1 MVILFKSYSNFL
13 LSNDFGAPLGSKET
27 RKLLLTSIDENTI
40 EAETE
45 AESVISLNSPKCWSH
60 LKQLF
65 ENSIHLFNKDLT
77 KETNSQIESTLPII
91 LCGFSKG
98 CIVLNQLCTELEFID
113 HKDMSLIEFRNKISD
128 LIYLDGGHCGTS
140 NAWITREQTISL
152 IKFLNWNLFVYIT
165 PYNIVCRSVKLWA
178 IKEYE
183 IFIELLRKYNVN
195 LVNKCYF
202 AEEDDAE
209 KDFDLNKHF
218 EILNEFEIFSFLHL
232 N

>member
-1 MVILFKSYSNFL
+1 MI
-13 LSNDFGAPLGSKET
+13 SNDFGAPVSPRET
-27 RKLLLTSIDENTI
+27 RKL
-40 EAETE
+40 
-45 AESVISLNSPKCWSH
+45 SLNSTDEDYPEVDTEPEPGRATTSFSAPKCWLH
-60 LKQLF
+60 LKELF
-65 ENSIHLFNKDLT
+65 TNSIDLFNKETVNDQSHDLIDP
-77 KETNSQIESTLPII
+77 SLPII

-98 CIVLNQLCTELEFID
+98 CIVLNQLCTELEYFSETTSD
-113 HKDMSLIEFRNKISD
+113 TSLNAFRDRISH

-140 NAWITREQTISL
+140 NAWITREETISL
-152 IKFLNWNLFVYIT
+152 VKCLNWTAFVYIT

-183 IFIELLRKYNVN
+183 IFLELLKKYGVT

-202 AEEDDAE
+202 EDEE

-218 EILNEFEIFSFLHL
+218 EILNEFEIFPFLSIS

>member
-1 MVILFKSYSNFL
+1 M
-13 LSNDFGAPLGSKET
+13 
-27 RKLLLTSIDENTI
+27 
-40 EAETE
+40 
-45 AESVISLNSPKCWSH
+45 
-60 LKQLF
+60 
-65 ENSIHLFNKDLT
+65 
-77 KETNSQIESTLPII
+77 
-91 LCGFSKG
+91 
-98 CIVLNQLCTELEFID
+98 
-113 HKDMSLIEFRNKISD
+113 
-128 LIYLDGGHCGTS
+128 
-140 NAWITREQTISL
+140 
-152 IKFLNWNLFVYIT
+152 
-165 PYNIVCRSVKLWA
+165 CRSVKLWA